1 MLKEKGNYSK
11 VKVNIKTGRKNQIRA
26 VLSHLGCPIIGDVK
40 YGSAIKAKRLLLHAS
55 KIVLTNPVNKKK
67 YTFESKMPREFQR
80 YV

>member
-1 MLKEKGNYSK
+1 MLKEKGNYSQ

-26 VLSHLGCPIIGDVK
+26 VLSYLGYPIIGDVK

-67 YTFESKMPREFQR
+67 YTFESKLPREFQK